1 MALNLSIKNTPDDVV
16 ERLRLRAKRNHR
28 SLQGELLSIVTEA
41 AEAETGVPDYQAL
54 YERAKRHGLSSGT
67 DRIVAWVREDRDSR

>member
-41 AEAETGVPDYQAL
+41 VAAEDDVPDYQAIF
-54 YERAKRHGLSSGT
+54 ERAKGRGLSSGPGQIT
-67 DRIVAWVREDRDSR
+67 AWVREDRDSR